1 MEETTVQETVTSV
14 VSMSDK
20 LQGAIGDLIT
30 KSLDLAE
37 VSGEFLV
44 NEIPDVVYQLMLW
57 HGVKSG
63 IICLAGLL
71 SLVAA
76 IYINYRIIKSI
87 TNYTHNGEVGTTVF
101 LKYGNDPDF
110 VIRFVPFVAIN
121 ILGVITILN
130 TINIEWLQIW
140 IAPKVWLLEYAGN
153 FIK

>member
-63 IICLAGLL
+63 IYCLIGILL
-71 SLVAA
+71 PL
-76 IYINYRIIKSI
+76 ILLYINYRLYKWVTSVPDSEYPGN
-87 TNYTHNGEVGTTVF
+87 TVWDGFNEGQEVGTIVYIISSTF
-101 LKYGNDPDF
+101 
-110 VIRFVPFVAIN
+110 ICVPIACIN
-121 ILGVITILN
+121 
-130 TINIEWLQIW
+130 INIEWLQIW